1 MYRFRLEPVLQFRRR
16 LEEVAQMEL
25 SKKVREWENELS
37 FLQSLIVEQ
46 NRCIHEIKLMEKD
59 SISVEEYRMY
69 KEYTYL
75 LFNRIKE
82 QQKKIESLRGEVE
95 EKRNELIRH
104 SKNRKILEKMKERG
118 RIKYQKDWAR
128 KEEKSRDELT
138 TIRFDRYQM
147 SMASSNKGP

>member
-25 SKKVREWENELS
+25 SKKIGECENELL
-37 FLQSLIVEQ
+37 FLQSLIGEQ
-46 NRCIHEIKLMEKD
+46 NRCIQEIKLMEKD
-59 SISVEEYRMY
+59 SIPVEEYRMY

-82 QQKKIESLRGEVE
+82 QQKRIESLRGEVE
-95 EKRNELIRH
+95 EKRNELIGH

-138 TIRFDRYQM
+138 TIRFDRDEM
-147 SMASSNKGP
+147 SMTSSNKGP